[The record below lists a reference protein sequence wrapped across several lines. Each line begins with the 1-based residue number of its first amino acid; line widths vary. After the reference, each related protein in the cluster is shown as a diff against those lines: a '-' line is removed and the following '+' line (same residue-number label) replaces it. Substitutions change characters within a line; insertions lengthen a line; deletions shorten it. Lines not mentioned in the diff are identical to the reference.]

1 MGKEKIELQVFSDR
15 KITVLLNHD
24 KEFPSVD
31 LYLETNEEFLLIAS
45 LEDSQESGIRLMNYM
60 DLTSDEPIIE
70 ELKGW

>member
-1 MGKEKIELQVFSDR
+1 MGKEKIELQVFNDR

-45 LEDSQESGIRLMNYM
+45 LEDSQGSGIRLMNYM